1 MGESLKEKIAIV
13 TGAGKGIGGGIARVL
28 AAEGARVV
36 VVDVD
41 ESWGERT
48 VARIRD
54 AGGEASFFKAD
65 VSRETDMGAMAEAT
79 IDRHGRIDILCH
91 NAGLLGPMVG
101 IEQMT
106 SADWDRMLNVNLR
119 GVFLS
124 VKACLPQMLAQR
136 YGRIVVTSSTTGNRT
151 AIIGLSHY
159 AAAKGG
165 INGFIRNT
173 ALELADRGITVER
186 SRARQHPHRGDDRSG
201 RRGVRPRERGGHP
214 DGASRG
220 ARGYRPRHGLPGLRR
235 SEVHHRPDHRGRWRP
250 DPGRIGL
257 RPRAD
262 SAAPPRRPTPTALA
276 SETRRCR
283 RPAAARHAPSPDRP
297 ALVGHAPDRY
307 QHHGSQDDGRR
318 QRASAE

>member
-36 VVDVD
+36 VVDID
-41 ESWGERT
+41 EGWGEKT

-65 VSRETDMGAMAEAT
+65 VSQETEMGAMAQAA

-101 IEQMT
+101 IEHMT

-173 ALELADRGITVER
+173 ALELADRGITVNGVEPGNILTEGMIEVAGEEY
-186 SRARQHPHRGDDRSG
+186 ARENAAVIPM
-201 RRGVRPRERGGHP
+201 GHLGEP
-214 DGASRG
+214 EDIGHAMAFLASDGAKFITGQTIVVDGGQILAESAFG
-220 ARGYRPRHGLPGLRR
+220 R
-235 SEVHHRPDHRGRWRP
+235 SE
-250 DPGRIGL
+250 
-257 RPRAD
+257 
-262 SAAPPRRPTPTALA
+262 
-276 SETRRCR
+276 
-283 RPAAARHAPSPDRP
+283 
-297 ALVGHAPDRY
+297 
-307 QHHGSQDDGRR
+307 
-318 QRASAE
+318 